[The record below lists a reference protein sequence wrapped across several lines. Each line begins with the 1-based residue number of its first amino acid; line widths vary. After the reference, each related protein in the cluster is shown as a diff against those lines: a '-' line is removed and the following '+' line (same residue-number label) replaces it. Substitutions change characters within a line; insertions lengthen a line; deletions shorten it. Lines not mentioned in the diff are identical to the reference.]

1 MCRAIECVIS
11 TVGNDELGSGESK
24 VRGQEFLS
32 PVDLLVLYT
41 NLEGLSLCCV

>member
-1 MCRAIECVIS
+1 MCRASECVIS

-24 VRGQEFLS
+24 VRGQKFLLLIF
-32 PVDLLVLYT
+32 LLVLYT